1 MREALFDQLMESATQ
16 AAEHAEGKRKDLRT
30 TIFPKPPK
38 PMSKR
43 DIVKLRQK
51 MNWSQAYLA
60 RGLNVSVKTVQAW
73 EQVRTKPARATPKP
87 LEIARNNSAVLVK
100 ATGVSSLRLDSMYR
114 SI

>member
-1 MREALFDQLMESATQ
+1 MREALFDQVMESATQ

-51 MNWSQAYLA
+51 MKWSQTYLA

-73 EQVRTKPARATPKP
+73 EQGVRKPAGPTLKL
-87 LEIARNNSAVLVK
+87 LEIARNNPEVLVK
-100 ATGVSSLRLDSMYR
+100 ATGA
-114 SI
+114 